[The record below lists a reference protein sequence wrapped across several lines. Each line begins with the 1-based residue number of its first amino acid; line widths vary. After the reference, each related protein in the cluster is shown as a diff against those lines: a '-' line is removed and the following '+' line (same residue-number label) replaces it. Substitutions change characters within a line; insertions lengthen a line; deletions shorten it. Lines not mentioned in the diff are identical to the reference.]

1 MNKKRA
7 GFSHRKQKVVMA
19 VGQDR
24 VQQHWAK
31 GVFWLAVHLPSAKH
45 DILLCATEQYCCT
58 VNKYT
63 DVIHRS

>member
-1 MNKKRA
+1 
-7 GFSHRKQKVVMA
+7 MA

-31 GVFWLAVHLPSAKH
+31 GVFWLAVHLPSAKR
-45 DILLCATEQYCCT
+45 DILLCATEQYRCT